1 LTRIVFLSNFY
12 FPFIGGAEEVCRMEA
27 EELCKR
33 GYEVFVVT
41 SSMPGSREREDM
53 RGVKVLRV
61 RLRDISLKRET
72 SSSLAWLAIGLVNSM
87 LSNNLLNAQAVK
99 RVIESLR
106 PDVVHVHNVGGKI
119 PLLTLRT
126 LRRLR
131 VPVVMTL
138 HDYRLICPRATLF
151 CHAKIPC
158 RVPKFGCDILVKLQ
172 RTLLKNCVTKF
183 ISPSRFLADRLKEK
197 LGEADVV
204 VVPNPLQ
211 RIEAKPK
218 EFLEPFQVLYVGRLV
233 WYKGIHVLLEAFK
246 KLKRE
251 NARLIIAGS
260 GPELETVKRLS
271 KTDDRIISLGFI
283 SEEEKRKLL
292 IDASLVAVPSL
303 WPEPFPMTILESFG
317 SGTPVVASK
326 VGGIPE
332 IVRDGVNGMLFEPG
346 DSEKLSTIL
355 TELSEN
361 EENLRRL
368 SEGAAESAR
377 QYYIEKHIELLET
390 IYLELLG

>member
-1 LTRIVFLSNFY
+1 LTRIVFLSDFY

-41 SSMPGSREREDM
+41 SSMPSSREREDM
-53 RGVKVLRV
+53 HGVKVLRV
-61 RLRDISLKRET
+61 RLRDVSLKHEA
-72 SSSLAWLAIGLVNSM
+72 SSKLAWLAIGLVNSM
-87 LSNNLLNAQAVK
+87 LNNNPLNAQAVK
-99 RVIESLR
+99 RVVESLR
-106 PDVVHVHNVGGKI
+106 PDVVHVHNVRGKI
-119 PLLTLRT
+119 PLLTLRA
-126 LRRLR
+126 LRGLKI
-131 VPVVMTL
+131 PVVMTL

-158 RVPKFGCDILVKLQ
+158 RVPKFGCDMFVKLQ
-172 RTLLKNCVTKF
+172 KTLLKNCVTKF

-204 VVPNPLQ
+204 VVPNPLR

-218 EFLEPFQVLYVGRLV
+218 GVPESFQVLYVGRLV
-233 WYKGIHVLLEAFK
+233 WYKGTHVLLEAFK
-246 KLKRE
+246 KLKRKS
-251 NARLIIAGS
+251 AKLIIAGS

-271 KTDDRIISLGFI
+271 RTDGRIIPLGFV
-283 SEEEKRKLL
+283 SEEEKSKLL
-292 IDASLVAVPSL
+292 IDASLVVVPSL

-326 VGGIPE
+326 VGGIQE

>member
-1 LTRIVFLSNFY
+1 
-12 FPFIGGAEEVCRMEA
+12 M
-27 EELCKR
+27 
-33 GYEVFVVT
+33 
-41 SSMPGSREREDM
+41 
-53 RGVKVLRV
+53 
-61 RLRDISLKRET
+61 
-72 SSSLAWLAIGLVNSM
+72 LAGWSGN
-87 LSNNLLNAQAVK
+87 
-99 RVIESLR
+99 
-106 PDVVHVHNVGGKI
+106 
-119 PLLTLRT
+119 
-126 LRRLR
+126 
-131 VPVVMTL
+131 
-138 HDYRLICPRATLF
+138 
-151 CHAKIPC
+151 
-158 RVPKFGCDILVKLQ
+158 
-172 RTLLKNCVTKF
+172 
-183 ISPSRFLADRLKEK
+183 
-197 LGEADVV
+197 
-204 VVPNPLQ
+204 
-211 RIEAKPK
+211 
-218 EFLEPFQVLYVGRLV
+218 
-233 WYKGIHVLLEAFK
+233 KGIHVLLEAFK

-292 IDASLVAVPSL
+292 IDAGLVAVPSL

>member
-1 LTRIVFLSNFY
+1 
-12 FPFIGGAEEVCRMEA
+12 MEA

-33 GYEVFVVT
+33 GYEVFIVT
-41 SSMPGSREREDM
+41 SSMLGSREREDM
-53 RGVKVLRV
+53 HGVKVLRV
-61 RLRDISLKRET
+61 SLQDVSLKRET

-119 PLLTLRT
+119 PLLTLRA
-126 LRRLR
+126 LRRLEI
-131 VPVVMTL
+131 PVVMTL

-158 RVPKFGCDILVKLQ
+158 RVPKSGCDVFVKLQ

-197 LGEADVV
+197 LGEVDVV
-204 VVPNPLQ
+204 VVPNPLR

-218 EFLEPFQVLYVGRLV
+218 GVPESFRVLYVGRLV
-233 WYKGIHVLLEAFK
+233 WYKGIHVLLKAFK
-246 KLKRE
+246 KLKRK
-251 NARLIIAGS
+251 NAELIIAGS

-271 KTDDRIISLGFI
+271 RTDGRIIPLGFI

-292 IDASLVAVPSL
+292 IDASLVVVPSL
-303 WPEPFPMTILESFG
+303 WPEPFPMIIVESFG

-326 VGGIPE
+326 VGGVPE
-332 IVRDGVNGMLFEPG
+332 IVIDGVNGKLFEPG
-346 DSEKLSTIL
+346 DSEKLSKIL
-355 TELSEN
+355 TELSED
-361 EENLRRL
+361 EESLRRL
-368 SEGAAESAR
+368 GEGAAKTAC
-377 QYYIEKHIELLET
+377 QYYIKKHIELLEN

>member
-1 LTRIVFLSNFY
+1 MTRIVFLSDFY

-41 SSMPGSREREDM
+41 SSMLGSREREDIH
-53 RGVKVLRV
+53 GVEVLRV
-61 RLRDISLKRET
+61 RLRDVSLKHEA
-72 SSSLAWLAIGLVNSM
+72 SSKLARLTIGLLNSM
-87 LSNNLLNAQAVK
+87 LKNNPLNAQAVK
-99 RVIESLR
+99 RVVESLG
-106 PDVVHVHNVGGKI
+106 PDAIHVHNIGGRI

-126 LRRLR
+126 LRQLR

-138 HDYRLICPRATLF
+138 HDYRLICPKGTLF
-151 CHAKIPC
+151 CYANIPC
-158 RVPKFGCDILVKLQ
+158 RVPKFGCDIFVKLQ

-183 ISPSRFLADRLKEK
+183 ISPSKFLADTFKEK
-197 LGEADVV
+197 LGETNVV

-218 EFLEPFQVLYVGRLV
+218 EFPEPFQVLYVGRLV
-233 WYKGIHVLLEAFK
+233 WYKGIYVLLEAFK

-260 GPELETVKRLS
+260 GPELETVKRFS
-271 KTDDRIISLGFI
+271 KTDDRIIPLGFV

-303 WPEPFPMTILESFG
+303 WPEPFPMVILESFG

-368 SEGAAESAR
+368 SEEAAESAR
-377 QYYIEKHIELLET
+377 QYYIEKHIKLLET

>member
-1 LTRIVFLSNFY
+1 LTRIVFLSDFY

-61 RLRDISLKRET
+61 RLRDVSLKHEA
-72 SSSLAWLAIGLVNSM
+72 SSKLAWLAIGLVNIM
-87 LSNNLLNAQAVK
+87 LSNNPLNAQAVK
-99 RVIESLR
+99 RIIESLR
-106 PDVVHVHNVGGKI
+106 PDLVHVHNVGGKI

-138 HDYRLICPRATLF
+138 HDYRLICPRAILF

-158 RVPKFGCDILVKLQ
+158 RVPKFGCDIFVKLQ

-233 WYKGIHVLLEAFK
+233 WYKGIHVLLE
-246 KLKRE
+246 
-251 NARLIIAGS
+251 
-260 GPELETVKRLS
+260 V
-271 KTDDRIISLGFI
+271 
-283 SEEEKRKLL
+283 
-292 IDASLVAVPSL
+292 
-303 WPEPFPMTILESFG
+303 
-317 SGTPVVASK
+317 
-326 VGGIPE
+326 
-332 IVRDGVNGMLFEPG
+332 
-346 DSEKLSTIL
+346 
-355 TELSEN
+355 
-361 EENLRRL
+361 
-368 SEGAAESAR
+368 
-377 QYYIEKHIELLET
+377 
-390 IYLELLG
+390 

>member
-1 LTRIVFLSNFY
+1 LTRIVFLSDFY

-33 GYEVFVVT
+33 GYEVFIVT
-41 SSMPGSREREDM
+41 SSMLGSREREDM
-53 RGVKVLRV
+53 HGVKVLRV
-61 RLRDISLKRET
+61 SLQDVSLKRET

-119 PLLTLRT
+119 PLLTLRA
-126 LRRLR
+126 LRRLEI
-131 VPVVMTL
+131 PVVMTL

-158 RVPKFGCDILVKLQ
+158 RVPKSGCDVFVKLQ

-183 ISPSRFLADRLKEK
+183 ILPSRFLADRLKEK
-197 LGEADVV
+197 LGEVDVV
-204 VVPNPLQ
+204 VVPNPLR

-218 EFLEPFQVLYVGRLV
+218 GVPESFRVLYVGRLV
-233 WYKGIHVLLEAFK
+233 WYKGIHVLLKAFK
-246 KLKRE
+246 KLKRK
-251 NARLIIAGS
+251 NAELIIAGS

-271 KTDDRIISLGFI
+271 RTDGRIIPLGFI

-292 IDASLVAVPSL
+292 IDASLVVVPSL
-303 WPEPFPMTILESFG
+303 WPEPFPMIIVESFG

-326 VGGIPE
+326 VGGVPE
-332 IVRDGVNGMLFEPG
+332 IVIDGVNGKLFEPG
-346 DSEKLSTIL
+346 DSEKLSKIL
-355 TELSEN
+355 TELSED
-361 EENLRRL
+361 EESLRRL
-368 SEGAAESAR
+368 GEGAAKTAC
-377 QYYIEKHIELLET
+377 QYYIKKHIELLEN